1 MKKNPLIM
9 LAGLSLSFVLAACS
23 GTASG
28 TMQPSKLGGYDANI
42 EYYSVGIKQKVEI
55 ADLNQRRAGDVLQAH
70 ATIRNKTNKEQ
81 KLEYKFRFFDRDG
94 FEVGVDNRPW
104 TPLAIHAKDSATI
117 QATASDNKASYFKVI
132 VSN

>member
-1 MKKNPLIM
+1 MRKQLVLM
-9 LAGLSLSFVLAACS
+9 AASLGFGCFLAACS

-28 TMQPSKLGGYDANI
+28 TLQPNKLGGYEPSI

-55 ADLNQRRAGDVLQAH
+55 ADLNQRRSGDVLQAH

-81 KLEYKFRFFDRDG
+81 KVEYKFRFFDRDG
-94 FEVGVDNRPW
+94 FEVGPDNRPW
-104 TPLAIHAKDSATI
+104 TPLAIHAKDTAAV
-117 QATASDNKASYFKVI
+117 QATAPNNKASYFKVI

>member
-1 MKKNPLIM
+1 MNKSLLV
-9 LAGLSLSFVLAACS
+9 LASLGFSVVLAACS

-28 TMQPSKLGGYDANI
+28 TMQPSKLGGYDAQI

-55 ADLNQRRAGDVLQAH
+55 GDLAQRKVADVLQAH
-70 ATIRNKTNKEQ
+70 ATIRNKTNREQ

-94 FEVGVDNRPW
+94 FEVGAENRPW
-104 TPLAIHAKDSATI
+104 TPLAIHAKDSATV
-117 QATASDNKASYFKVI
+117 QATAPDTKASYFKII

>member
-1 MKKNPLIM
+1 MNKKLLII
-9 LAGLSLSFVLAACS
+9 LAGLSCILTACS

-28 TMQPSKLGGYDANI
+28 TMQPSKLGGYDAQI

-55 ADLNQRRAGDVLQAH
+55 ADLSQRKVDDLLQAH

-81 KLEYKFRFFDRDG
+81 TLEYKFRFFDRDG
-94 FEVGVDNRPW
+94 FEVGAENRPW
-104 TPLAIHAKDSATI
+104 TPLAIHAKDTASV
-117 QATASDNKASYFKVI
+117 QATAPNNKASYFKII